1 MRARPYIESMSRRYV
16 VDVVELSVGMN
27 FECFLKK
34 LYEKPR
40 EHTLFSA
47 QNMDFLEF

>member
-1 MRARPYIESMSRRYV
+1 MRARAHVESMSRRYV
-16 VDVVELSVGMN
+16 IDVSESSVGMN

-47 QNMDFLEF
+47 QKMDFLEL